1 MKGSDTVDADQAKMI
16 NVLRLLLGDRTRQV
30 KDSDEELVAVKKTLA
45 DSVAR
50 VCKLQDMVRQAG
62 YDNNLR
68 ARMDTLSETF
78 TAEKAELT
86 QDVSRLVTQ
95 NRALLQT
102 VNRQRRI
109 LEYGEDT
116 LVETAVLFHGPVR
129 GPI

>member
-68 ARMDTLSETF
+68 ARMATLSETF

-86 QDVSRLVTQ
+86 QDVSRLVSQ
-95 NRALLQT
+95 NLALLKT
-102 VNRQRRI
+102 VDRQRRA
-109 LEYGEDT
+109 LECHDT